1 MLWQTSSF
9 HYFLSHPKAKH
20 RVLKT
25 KSIQLLPW
33 DFMDGR
39 LAALLLIF
47 AVDIVFSYAV
57 TVILKTALGTLSN
70 WKFIEPALDRSPKK
84 QPGF

>member
-1 MLWQTSSF
+1 
-9 HYFLSHPKAKH
+9 
-20 RVLKT
+20 
-25 KSIQLLPW
+25 
-33 DFMDGR
+33 MDGR
-39 LAALLLIF
+39 LTALLLIF
-47 AVDIVFSYAV
+47 AVNIVSSYAV